1 MQTDVLQMGDAVQ
14 RFSILAEQGLT
25 GLHCRPDPTG
35 ADWREAPC
43 GGQGQKAWA
52 VRLPLKGPE
61 SVNLQQL

>member
-14 RFSILAEQGLT
+14 RFPILAEQGLT
-25 GLHCRPDPTG
+25 GLRCQPDPTG

-43 GGQGQKAWA
+43 GGQAWA
-52 VRLPLKGPE
+52 VRLPLKGSE